1 MRKIKFVFLPW
12 VLILK
17 NIFKYNK
24 HMQHISGQTMKYKKQ
39 VDALNKIK
47 SKRVLLMLQIV
58 IKLLAP

>member
-1 MRKIKFVFLPW
+1 
-12 VLILK
+12 
-17 NIFKYNK
+17 
-24 HMQHISGQTMKYKKQ
+24 MQHISGQTMKYKKQ